1 MHANAKLTTY
11 WYMTFYHDLRYSIH
25 EVIFDDQNE
34 INIDIM
40 MTYIVVEMSN
50 SLQSKYPLNDRIEV
64 QVQLQNACH

>member
-1 MHANAKLTTY
+1 
-11 WYMTFYHDLRYSIH
+11 
-25 EVIFDDQNE
+25 
-34 INIDIM
+34 

>member
-1 MHANAKLTTY
+1 
-11 WYMTFYHDLRYSIH
+11 MTFNHDLKYSIH

-40 MTYIVVEMSN
+40 MIYIVVEMSN
-50 SLQSKYPLNDRIEV
+50 SLQSKYPLNDKIEV